1 MTRAALL
8 ALAVL
13 LAGCPALGG
22 SGQPTVTPTPAP
34 VPADPSYPP
43 GVDEAGV
50 VDPADLARAHAAV
63 VRNQSY
69 TLVSNRTI
77 RSATGD
83 LRSLLAIHLE
93 LADDRTY
100 LVSARTAG
108 PDGPEFLGRP
118 PASAEIWSNGSVY
131 VSARPGL
138 DGRTVREFDPPNE
151 YVASWR
157 YWRGT
162 VAFGGQA
169 GFARE
174 SLGGL
179 FASIPTELVDTR
191 RTNGTTTDG
200 TTNGT
205 TTAVTTNGTTVFRL
219 VGESATSARFAKVGS
234 GPVGNVSLAA
244 TVTEQGVVRSFDL
257 AYDRRVDGELVQVR
271 WSLRY
276 ERVGSTG
283 VPRPDWIA
291 AVGERPSPQNSSVSV
306 TSTSS

>member
-22 SGQPTVTPTPAP
+22 GGQPTVSPTPAP

-43 GVDEAGV
+43 GVDETGV

-77 RSATGD
+77 RSAAGE

-131 VSARPGL
+131 VSARPGP

-151 YVASWR
+151 FVASWR

-169 GFARE
+169 GFAQE
-174 SLGGL
+174 TLGGL

-191 RTNGTTTDG
+191 RTNGTTTTG
-200 TTNGT
+200 TTN
-205 TTAVTTNGTTVFRL
+205 VTTVFRL

-257 AYDRRVDGELVQVR
+257 AYDRRVDGEPVQVR

-291 AVGERPSPQNSSVSV
+291 AVGEDPPRQNASVSSA
-306 TSTSS
+306 STSS